1 MRRPELIRAKRGR
14 VLRLIFYAA
23 ILQIAIWPQVLHAAT
38 SADIE
43 TPAATITGST
53 QALLGSEIQIYSIEL
68 DAGTNNPFSNNVWI
82 GKYNAVALGG
92 SPLALDIYLGEFTG
106 SVFDATDISEL
117 KLYRSTDAV
126 FDLGDTYITNTT
138 VINEDLAPFDSGVD
152 VTSFDMSTA
161 DPSLDA
167 SRKLPYEDLVPS
179 SVWFI
184 ATAVISPT
192 ATEGHTFRVGVA
204 ANHLGVYDTPPLGTG
219 ENNAIGGAVVQM
231 QGNHIVI
238 AADTPLLASGVRSG
252 GGGGIGIPFGGEPV
266 MMVLLLCTGLYM
278 IYRTS
283 G

>member
-43 TPAATITGST
+43 TPAATTTGST

-68 DAGTNNPFSNNVWI
+68 DAGLSGVLSNNVWI

-106 SVFDATDISEL
+106 SAFDATDISEL

-138 VINEDLAPFDSGVD
+138 VINEDLAPFDSGTD
-152 VTSFDMSTA
+152 VTIFDMSTE
-161 DPSLDA
+161 DPTLDA
-167 SRKLPYEDLVPS
+167 DRKLPYEDLVPS

-204 ANHLGVYDTPPLGTG
+204 ANHLGVYDTPFLGAG

-252 GGGGIGIPFGGEPV
+252 GGIGIPFGGEPV
-266 MMVLLLCTGLYM
+266 TMVLLLCTGLYM
-278 IYRTS
+278 IRRTS